1 MSSPLHWY
9 SFKTSQRHTLH
20 LIQSARYFSKIVR
33 TYLHL
38 GSLQI
43 VFPVVPGD
51 CSTIQI
57 GVPAIFVPPGACIP
71 QGTVYTA
78 VLVIITILGGKW
90 HTTMITKRITSGSC
104 KN

>member
-9 SFKTSQRHTLH
+9 SFKTSQRHTVH

-38 GSLQI
+38 GFLQI

-57 GVPAIFVPPGACIP
+57 GVIAMFVPPGACMM
-71 QGTVYTA
+71 QGTVATPF
-78 VLVIITILGGKW
+78 VIITILGGK
-90 HTTMITKRITSGSC
+90 
-104 KN
+104 

>member
-20 LIQSARYFSKIVR
+20 LIQSARYFLKIFR

-43 VFPVVPGD
+43 EVTVFPVVPGD
-51 CSTIQI
+51 SSTIQI
-57 GVPAIFVPPGACIP
+57 GVVARFVPPGACVT
-71 QGTVYTA
+71 QGTVSTA
-78 VLVIITILGGKW
+78 VLVIITILGGK
-90 HTTMITKRITSGSC
+90 
-104 KN
+104 

>member
-43 VFPVVPGD
+43 VFPVAPGD

-57 GVPAIFVPPGACIP
+57 GVPATFVPPGACMN
-71 QGTVYTA
+71 QGTVATPF
-78 VLVIITILGGKW
+78 VIITILGGK
-90 HTTMITKRITSGSC
+90 
-104 KN
+104 

>member
-9 SFKTSQRHTLH
+9 SFKISQRHTLH
-20 LIQSARYFSKIVR
+20 LIQSARSFSKIVR

-43 VFPVVPGD
+43 VFPVGPGD
-51 CSTIQI
+51 RSTIQM
-57 GVPAIFVPPGACIP
+57 GQQAIIVPPGACKN
-71 QGTVYTA
+71 QGTVSTA

-90 HTTMITKRITSGSC
+90 HTTMITK
-104 KN
+104 